1 MAAPAP
7 QNDVPEPVRAVQ
19 VKKAL
24 YTALKSQITINIKTL
39 QRYFDDFAAREVDVQ
54 SAEEKANLKTP
65 LKKCQDLLARWDVYI
80 QQHTAHEAQRQEEDE
95 NYHDEDLQ
103 AQVTDRDKYDEKYG
117 IAMVKVNSLCA
128 NYNTRQNRSRQN
140 SRNAEAE
147 QPGHQ
152 AQALQVVVREDPHSM
167 NDSIRPDKLSHNA
180 SMFVFLNWVKSIE
193 AYFAINRMDQKSHK
207 VRVAALFSCLDE
219 ALKRMLSVHFAA
231 LPDVAVISDEENS
244 YLSVLIDYF
253 NDKYPLPIRVNDFFT
268 QTQRPSESCMDFA
281 QRCEA
286 LSISANVQDLL
297 TVDSLVK
304 YKITTGLIHSP
315 VLRAKLLRKLTEDD
329 FDLLKL
335 KREIAEYEAS
345 EKVTSALDKM
355 AVSQVNQMS
364 AYRHQQTQR
373 KLDGYRPQAPPPFQP
388 RGQRPFLPRT
398 RASSFR
404 PGPFTRPRSPNA
416 CHTCGSVP
424 YYQCHHFT
432 QRQRLQG
439 RGGAGPRQQFNRHNA
454 IQANDADFEDEDPN
468 FVNTISTVYDS
479 SIMAFEVDP
488 DVQYSTHARE
498 FARDENGLPM
508 MPNWR
513 QTPLLYAHVRL
524 DKRRYPNV
532 QDRSMYYQKD
542 TPITEVLCLPDTGC
556 VQSVCHVDLAHEIFG
571 VENFNRAET
580 TNMYAANG
588 QRLRCVG
595 SVDAQISYFGI
606 HCDFRVYLMEDV
618 SKDYIVL
625 DHHVCKYLQIVP
637 MQFPLPLRLCNLN
650 NMNQPTGTA
659 TEPFRGATVQNMFK
673 NSDPHR
679 PMSPPDHLQFMSRDA
694 EKSGDAEKKVLE
706 NDIEKANKGQKQ
718 EHAKLD
724 ISCSF
729 NIESEKAPA
738 LVKINKLVQR
748 YLDVFNTSLRKD
760 IKIPPVRLRFR
771 KDIEVVPF
779 KCTSA
784 PPIPFAL
791 RDAARREIQTQVK
804 LGIIEKVP
812 PNEPLDWICPG
823 MMLEKGNSRDCRLVV
838 SAVKLNEFLD
848 RDAFPQQSSKELVR
862 QIPPSSKWF
871 MTADFF
877 KGFYQIPLHPEDQ
890 NKTAFMIHGSGLY
903 RFKRLPQGA
912 TCSVDLFNR
921 ITDEVVAGIPNCLK
935 LIDDIL
941 FHGPTIDSVLENFT
955 VLLDR
960 CRVRGF
966 TLHPNKLAFGNRL
979 KFAGYVVSDQ
989 GLEIDPKKVEAVR
1002 KYPKPANVT
1011 DMKSFIGLATQ
1022 FQEACPFLMGTL
1034 RPLIDTTSHK
1044 VTPAFD
1050 EKTKKKIKNHKRII
1064 DWTPPLEEAF
1074 LKAKKLLTDAD
1085 GTVLHPYDPSL
1096 PLTIFTD
1103 ASRLEG
1109 FGWLACQ
1116 TIDGARRLIECGSS
1130 TIPEAAKRNFSVI
1143 ELELA
1148 CVEMAMR
1155 KLRMMTV
1162 ANPNVEVKTDHQA
1175 IIGVLKKPLDKIESR
1190 RLMKLAEKLHQYSFT
1205 ISHVSGIRNLVA
1217 DALSRNPVTKH
1228 EDDEI
1233 DTSNV
1238 LTINLI
1244 TDLGGRPPM
1253 NIETLKS
1260 IAEKDVDYQL
1270 IHSAILNGVL
1280 ASDLPP
1286 DHPARPYKP
1295 DWHLLATHDSL
1306 ITFNDRILVPKAA
1319 RKEILQMLHFA
1330 HLGQQKTSN
1339 LANQLYYWKGMV
1351 R

>member
-1 MAAPAP
+1 
-7 QNDVPEPVRAVQ
+7 
-19 VKKAL
+19 
-24 YTALKSQITINIKTL
+24 
-39 QRYFDDFAAREVDVQ
+39 
-54 SAEEKANLKTP
+54 
-65 LKKCQDLLARWDVYI
+65 
-80 QQHTAHEAQRQEEDE
+80 
-95 NYHDEDLQ
+95 
-103 AQVTDRDKYDEKYG
+103 
-117 IAMVKVNSLCA
+117 
-128 NYNTRQNRSRQN
+128 
-140 SRNAEAE
+140 
-147 QPGHQ
+147 
-152 AQALQVVVREDPHSM
+152 
-167 NDSIRPDKLSHNA
+167 
-180 SMFVFLNWVKSIE
+180 
-193 AYFAINRMDQKSHK
+193 
-207 VRVAALFSCLDE
+207 
-219 ALKRMLSVHFAA
+219 
-231 LPDVAVISDEENS
+231 
-244 YLSVLIDYF
+244 
-253 NDKYPLPIRVNDFFT
+253 
-268 QTQRPSESCMDFA
+268 
-281 QRCEA
+281 
-286 LSISANVQDLL
+286 
-297 TVDSLVK
+297 
-304 YKITTGLIHSP
+304 
-315 VLRAKLLRKLTEDD
+315 
-329 FDLLKL
+329 
-335 KREIAEYEAS
+335 
-345 EKVTSALDKM
+345 
-355 AVSQVNQMS
+355 MS
-364 AYRHQQTQR
+364 AYRHQQSQR
-373 KLDGYRPQAPPPFQP
+373 KLDGYRPQGPPPFQP
-388 RGQRPFLPRT
+388 RGQRPFLPKT

-404 PGPFTRPRSPNA
+404 PGPLTRPRSPNA
-416 CHTCGSVP
+416 CHTCGLVP

-432 QRQRLQG
+432 QRQRPQG

-479 SIMAFEVDP
+479 TFMAFEIDP
-488 DVQYSTHARE
+488 DVQYSTHTRD
-498 FARDENGLPM
+498 FPRDENGLPM

-513 QTPLLYAHVRL
+513 QTPLLYAFVRL

-571 VENFNRAET
+571 IENFNRAET

-588 QRLRCVG
+588 QRLNCVG

-625 DHHVCKYLQIVP
+625 DHHVCKYLQIIP
-637 MQFPLPLRLCNLN
+637 MQFPLPIRLCNLQ
-650 NMNQPTGTA
+650 NMNQPNGTA
-659 TEPFRGATVQNMFK
+659 AEPFAGATVQNMYK
-673 NSDPHR
+673 NNEPHR
-679 PMSPPDHLQFMSRDA
+679 PMSPYNHMQFI
-694 EKSGDAEKKVLE
+694 SGDAEKAVLDE
-706 NDIEKANKGQKQ
+706 DIEKASKSLVQDN
-718 EHAKLD
+718 AKLD

-791 RDAARREIQTQVK
+791 RDAAKREIQTQVK

-862 QIPPSSKWF
+862 QIPPTAKWF

-877 KGFYQIPLHPEDQ
+877 KGFYQIPLHQDDQ

-941 FHGPTIDSVLENFT
+941 FYGPTIESVLENFT

-960 CRVRGF
+960 CHERGF

-979 KFAGYVVSDQ
+979 KFAGYVVSDK

-1002 KYPKPANVT
+1002 KYPKPVNVT
-1011 DMKSFIGLATQ
+1011 DMKSFVGLATQ

-1050 EKTKKKIKNHKRII
+1050 DKTKKKIKNHKRII
-1064 DWTPPLEEAF
+1064 DWNPSLEEAF

-1085 GTVLHPYDPSL
+1085 GTVLYPYDPSL
-1096 PLTIFTD
+1096 PLTIYTD

-1155 KLRMMTV
+1155 KLKMMTI

-1205 ISHVSGIRNLVA
+1205 ISHVSGIRNIVA

-1228 EDDEI
+1228 EDDDI
-1233 DTSNV
+1233 DTSNI
-1238 LTINLI
+1238 LTINMI
-1244 TDLGGRPPM
+1244 TDFGGQPPM
-1253 NIETLKS
+1253 NIETLRT
-1260 IAEKDVDYQL
+1260 IAEKDVDYQM
-1270 IHSAILNGVL
+1270 IRSAILDGVL

-1295 DWHLLATHDSL
+1295 DWHLLGTHDSL
-1306 ITFNDRILVPKAA
+1306 ITFNDSILVPKAA

-1330 HLGQQKTSN
+1330 HLGQQKTTN
-1339 LANQLYYWKGMV
+1339 LANQLYYWKGMSREIEQLVETCEQCQVHSNFLPKEPLQQTFARYPMEMNSVDLAEFKGKNYLIHADRYSGFLWIYHLNKTTSLDVKKALWKTFSQFGFPKHLRSDNGPQFVSDLFISECKKAGIQQEWSSPMWPIGNGHGERSVALGKSLMKKAEHPGDLEQMLMIFNATPSQCKLSPHELLQRRRLRTPLPTLDLHNGAVTQDQIDQANEIKRRHAQDKKHYYDKSAKPLPRLKINQKV
-1351 R
+1351 RIYNNKTNCWDMVGNVVYLDQKCNRSYRIHIPSNDVYLWRNRRYLKPFVGR